1 MTKWGRNNTLTN
13 RIMSKAVTNPI
24 STIKSNVASIS
35 VRMNRF
41 SIDANGEP
49 VIVGRNPR
57 I

>member
-1 MTKWGRNNTLTN
+1 MIKWRRNNTLTN
-13 RIMSKAVTNPI
+13 GIVSKAVTNPI
-24 STIKSNVASIS
+24 STIKSNIASIS
-35 VRMNRF
+35 IRMNRF

>member
-1 MTKWGRNNTLTN
+1 MIKWRRNNTLTN
-13 RIMSKAVTNPI
+13 RIVSKAVTNPI
-24 STIKSNVASIS
+24 STIKSNIASIS
-35 VRMNRF
+35 IRMNRF